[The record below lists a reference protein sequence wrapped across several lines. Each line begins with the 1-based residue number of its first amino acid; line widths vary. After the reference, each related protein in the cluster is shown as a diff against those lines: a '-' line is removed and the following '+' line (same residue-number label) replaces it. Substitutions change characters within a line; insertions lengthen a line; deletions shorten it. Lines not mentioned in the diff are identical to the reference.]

1 MVMAPHEQA
10 LRDVDEEIEGDNSVY
25 GTVPEVVDPEVRA
38 YVYSLVSAVSTPRL
52 PLLSTSDPI

>member
-1 MVMAPHEQA
+1 MVMAPREQA
-10 LRDVDEEIEGDNSVY
+10 LRGVDEEIEADNYVY

-52 PLLSTSDPI
+52 PL